1 MMVDK
6 KFSVE
11 KEIDNLKITN
21 ILKSALKRYIQ
32 KNKIQIK
39 SKTELDKILKELL
52 ETSVEVN

>member
-1 MMVDK
+1 MVDK

>member
-1 MMVDK
+1 MVDK

-21 ILKSALKRYIQ
+21 ILKLALKRYIQ

>member
-1 MMVDK
+1 MVDK

-11 KEIDNLKITN
+11 KEIYNLKITN

>member
-1 MMVDK
+1 MVDK

-21 ILKSALKRYIQ
+21 ILKSALKRYMQ

>member
-1 MMVDK
+1 MVDK

-39 SKTELDKILKELL
+39 SKTELDKILNELL

>member
-1 MMVDK
+1 MVDK
-6 KFSVE
+6 KFNVE
-11 KEIDNLKITN
+11 KEIDNLKITT
-21 ILKSALKRYIQ
+21 ILKSALKRHIQ

>member
-1 MMVDK
+1 MVDK
-6 KFSVE
+6 KFNVE
-11 KEIDNLKITN
+11 KEIDNLKITT